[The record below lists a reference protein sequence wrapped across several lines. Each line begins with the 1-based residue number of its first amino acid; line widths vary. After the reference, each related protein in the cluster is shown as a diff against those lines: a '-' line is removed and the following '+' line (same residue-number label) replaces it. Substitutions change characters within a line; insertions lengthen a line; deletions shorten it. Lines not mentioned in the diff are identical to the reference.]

1 MNSLLRSYVYVDG
14 AILKKKF
21 DAQTRE
27 PALTQKNFLLRILRR
42 NQETEYG
49 KKYGFSSIRDEK
61 EYQRRVPQVCG
72 VSRFFNLTTHRFLD
86 SPLTSHR
93 FSRD

>member
-1 MNSLLRSYVYVDG
+1 MKENIYFIPVVELPTIKNDKTEDYNELVKMNYSQ
-14 AILKKKF
+14 A
-21 DAQTRE
+21 
-27 PALTQKNFLLRILRR
+27 
-42 NQETEYG
+42 
-49 KKYGFSSIRDEK
+49 
-61 EYQRRVPQVCG
+61 CG